1 MYKRQGFIIHELREW
16 PRIKTRY
23 KLIRVNPCKPCNS
36 CSHMAEGHT
45 GSVSYTHLTGRGIKS
60 YTREWAKGY
69 QEIVL
74 NKSELGGKGL
84 MYYQFESDYFTANKR
99 MIIMD

>member
-1 MYKRQGFIIHELREW
+1 MSGTNTLYHNYPNPFDHRTTIGINLAHSGKGTLKIID
-16 PRIKTRY
+16 
-23 KLIRVNPCKPCNS
+23 V
-36 CSHMAEGHT
+36 
-45 GSVSYTHLTGRGIKS
+45 TGRVIKS

>member
-1 MYKRQGFIIHELREW
+1 MAEGHSGFIIHELREW

-45 GSVSYTHLTGRGIKS
+45 GLFTIH
-60 YTREWAKGY
+60 
-69 QEIVL
+69 EIE
-74 NKSELGGKGL
+74 N
-84 MYYQFESDYFTANKR
+84 R
-99 MIIMD
+99 